1 MKPKEKAKEL
11 LDQFLL
17 LQESIE
23 WGNNELKKEAGLI
36 YDKNEDEY
44 DYYYYNLAKASAQKA
59 VQLVLSTDLYSED
72 KDYWIRV
79 YKQIEKL

>member
-59 VQLVLSTDLYSED
+59 VELVLSTHLYSEV
-72 KDYWIRV
+72 KDYWINV
-79 YKQIEKL
+79 YEEIKKL